1 MTGEM
6 IVAVCLSALIF
17 ATGIYYIVYMR
28 KEFAE
33 NYTDCTTVIN
43 SAPSKA
49 KNIGE

>member
-6 IVAVCLSALIF
+6 IVSMFVAYICNRNLLHCLYAKNLP
-17 ATGIYYIVYMR
+17 
-28 KEFAE
+28 